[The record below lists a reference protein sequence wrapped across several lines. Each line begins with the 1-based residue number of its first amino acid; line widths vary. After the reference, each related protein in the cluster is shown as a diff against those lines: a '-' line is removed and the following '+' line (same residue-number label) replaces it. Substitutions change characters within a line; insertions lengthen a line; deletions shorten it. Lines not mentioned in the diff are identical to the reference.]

1 MNVWLTHAIFGF
13 AAWGLLAPA
22 GIIIV
27 AFRTA
32 IFRSG
37 APIWDRH
44 HNPDEIQGQAWIIL
58 HRHINETVILLTWI
72 LFGLAVVG
80 VKRGHH
86 FRNSHQIVGFAIF
99 LWTFPLW
106 TMGRLLMPPKVPR
119 NGSSSSNNNSIER
132 TTERTTLIS
141 RGDDGSNERAVVPSK
156 ESILIMMHRLL
167 GGVMLAAGL
176 WEIYSGSLML
186 FSKKD

>member
-1 MNVWLTHAIFGF
+1 M
-13 AAWGLLAPA
+13 
-22 GIIIV
+22 IV

-37 APIWDRH
+37 VPIWDRH
-44 HNPDEIQGQAWIIL
+44 HDPDEIQGQAWIKL

-80 VKRGHH
+80 VKRGHL

-119 NGSSSSNNNSIER
+119 NGSRSNNHSIER

-141 RGDDGSNERAVVPSK
+141 RGDASDERTVVSSK